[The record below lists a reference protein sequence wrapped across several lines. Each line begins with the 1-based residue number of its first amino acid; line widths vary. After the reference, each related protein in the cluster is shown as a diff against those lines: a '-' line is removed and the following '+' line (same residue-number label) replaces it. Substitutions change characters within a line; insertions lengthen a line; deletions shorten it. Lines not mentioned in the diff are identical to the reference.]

1 LSRRTERIAGELLA
15 ELSRLLRAEI
25 TDPRV
30 GLVTLTR
37 IDVEPDLTQA
47 LVFWSALDVEPGEDR
62 IEQHQAGLESAAPFL
77 RRRIASA
84 LPLKRMPEL
93 RFRYDP
99 SLALGTRT
107 LSVLASFAQRAEGER
122 RPEGEFAPDG
132 GAEESDVGVGGED
145 GAQR

>member
-1 LSRRTERIAGELLA
+1 MTRRTERIAGELLA
-15 ELSRLLRAEI
+15 ELSRLLREEV

-37 IDVEPDLTQA
+37 IDVAPDLTHA

-84 LPLKRMPEL
+84 LPLKRSPEL

-99 SLALGTRT
+99 SLVLGTRT
-107 LSVLASFAQRAEGER
+107 LSVLREVASDARRACR
-122 RPEGEFAPDG
+122 RRAGGDD
-132 GAEESDVGVGGED
+132 GAE
-145 GAQR
+145 R